1 MAKMAKMVCQVHQV
15 QSDQQ
20 VPMAVMGAMELME
33 HPVLQVH
40 LVPQV
45 QPLLLQSCQQVQDN
59 LAAVV
64 VELSSLMQPEQLLM
78 HATELPDQVV
88 ADHLQRQ
95 LFPLAIQT
103 V

>member
-1 MAKMAKMVCQVHQV
+1 MV
-15 QSDQQ
+15 
-20 VPMAVMGAMELME
+20 AMVEVEQME

-40 LVPQV
+40 QVLQV
-45 QPLLLQSCQQVQDN
+45 QPLLLQSYQQVQDN

-64 VELSSLMQPEQLLM
+64 VELSLPMQLEQLLM
-78 HATELPDQVV
+78 HATEQPEQAAVLSQ
-88 ADHLQRQ
+88 LQ